1 MLSVG
6 SFHHSEKDHDIAGE
20 IIARKVKLDGLHK
33 EKIAMS
39 QAVVIINQDNYVG
52 ESTISELAFAR
63 SLGKPI
69 YWLHFHEYTYTPFD
83 KDSSHWINA
92 TDDKDWLE
100 LLDER
105 PDDLQPK

>member
-6 SFHHSEKDHDIAGE
+6 SFHHSEKDHDIEGE

-69 YWLHFHEYTYTPFD
+69 YWLHCHEYTYTPFD

-92 TDDKDWLE
+92 TDDKDWSE